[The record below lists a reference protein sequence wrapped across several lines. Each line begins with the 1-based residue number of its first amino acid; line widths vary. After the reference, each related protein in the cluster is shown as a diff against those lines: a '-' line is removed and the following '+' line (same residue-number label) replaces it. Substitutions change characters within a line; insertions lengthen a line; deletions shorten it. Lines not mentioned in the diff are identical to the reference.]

1 MSTTRTL
8 VWTRRSQHIHGVFAR
23 KGVHIT
29 VDDATADRLLKEGGW
44 EEVGGPHRARL
55 TEVPEPE
62 QAETAAK
69 GKKGKGRR
77 K

>member
-1 MSTTRTL
+1 MPTTRTL
-8 VWTRRSQHIHGVFAR
+8 VWTRRSQHTRGGFAR

-29 VDDATADRLLKEGGW
+29 VDDATADRLLEEDGW
-44 EEVGGPHRARL
+44 EEVGGTRRARL
-55 TEVPEPE
+55 TEIPEPE
-62 QAETAAK
+62 RAETATK